1 MPSELDQQGHKLNPI
16 LDHKKAIH
24 ISVSTTTHMDFKV
37 LCMRNGLTIQ
47 EVLECCINGFLD
59 EEKFFVTLLEKVK
72 QQKRDKTIKRL
83 SATDADAVYAA
94 IEGKDV

>member
-1 MPSELDQQGHKLNPI
+1 MNPI

-47 EVLECCINGFLD
+47 EVLESCINGFLD
-59 EEKFFVTLLEKVK
+59 EEKFFETMLERIRE
-72 QQKRDKTIKRL
+72 QKRNKTIKRL

-94 IEGKDV
+94 IEGKND